1 MPGRGSRAYNP
12 RVSETGEPSV
22 YRRIRELQESERPRE
37 KLLRH
42 GPELLTEAELIAI
55 VLGSGMPGENV
66 IDFAR
71 RLLES
76 MGNLPGLVRADARS
90 LQRTKG
96 LGPAKA
102 AQVAAAIELGRRVQQ
117 IDPEQ
122 RPALTSPEAVYRQIG
137 SRLIGKAREELLVL
151 ALDTKGRLLG
161 APAVVGG
168 TVNTVSIRPAEVFR
182 EPVVLSATSAI
193 LVHNHPSGDP
203 RPSPQDVAVTAEL
216 VAAGELLGIA
226 VQDHVIVGQNTWVS
240 MQREGMG
247 FKRGNGARGS

>member
-1 MPGRGSRAYNP
+1 M
-12 RVSETGEPSV
+12 SETDPPAA

-42 GPELLTEAELIAI
+42 GPERLTDAELIAI

-66 IDFAR
+66 IDFSR
-71 RLLES
+71 RLLET

-90 LQRTKG
+90 LQRAKG

-102 AQVAAAIELGRRVQQ
+102 AQIAAAIELGRRVQQ

-122 RPALTSPEAVYRQIG
+122 RPSLTTPEAVYRHIG
-137 SRLIGKAREELLVL
+137 SRLIGKPKEELLVL

-161 APAVVGG
+161 SPSVLSG
-168 TVNTVSIRPAEVFR
+168 TVNTVTIRPSEVFR

-240 MQREGMG
+240 MQREGLG
-247 FKRGNGARGS
+247 FGRKR